1 MHLLS
6 FDTQQSSVKPIAR
19 QRLLPCQTLGL
30 RDLRFVM
37 RKDQLRTTT
46 MNVIG
51 WPEICQCN
59 RGGLDM
65 PAGPSISPR
74 AIPEY
79 LTRFLATPLPRI
91 SRALHCGALL

>member
-6 FDTQQSSVKPIAR
+6 FDTQQSSVKPIGR
-19 QRLLPCQTLGL
+19 QRLLPCQPVGL
-30 RDLRFVM
+30 RELRFVM

-51 WPEICQCN
+51 WPAICQCN
-59 RGGLDM
+59 RGVLDM

-79 LTRFLATPLPRI
+79 LTRFLALPQREI
-91 SRALHCGALL
+91 SRMFLSRV